1 MGKIMKLEVVYED
14 NHIIVVRKPAN
25 ILTQGDATNDI
36 SMLEIIKDYIKL
48 KYKKEGNVFL
58 GLLHRL
64 DRPVSGIMVFA
75 RTSKGASRIS
85 DQIRRKVFKKTY
97 YAVLLGNLEEDKGDL
112 KDYLYK
118 NKKENRVYVVDEN
131 HKDSKLAELSYE
143 VIERKN
149 NMTLVK
155 IDLKTGRP
163 HQIRVQF
170 ASKGYPLYGDKRYAK
185 NLNKNN
191 DLIALFSNKIEFEHP
206 TKKEKMEFCIKPK
219 SIYPWN
225 LFDKLK

>member
-1 MGKIMKLEVVYED
+1 MNLEVVYED

-25 ILTQGDATNDI
+25 VLTQGDSTNDI
-36 SMLEIIKDYIKL
+36 SMLEIIKDYIKI

-97 YAVLLGNLEEDKGDL
+97 YAVLLGNLKENKGDL

-118 NKKENRVYVVDEN
+118 NKKENKVYVVDKN
-131 HKDSKLAELSYE
+131 HKEAKLAELSYE
-143 VIERKN
+143 VIERKE

-155 IDLKTGRP
+155 IDLKTGRA

-191 DLIALFSNKIEFEHP
+191 NQIALFSNKIEFEHP
-206 TKKEKMEFCIKPK
+206 TKKEKLEFCIKPNK
-219 SIYPWN
+219 IYPWN
-225 LFDKLK
+225 LFDYLK

>member
-1 MGKIMKLEVVYED
+1 MNLEVVYED

-25 ILTQGDATNDI
+25 ILTQGDSTNDI
-36 SMLEIIKDYIKL
+36 SMLEIIKDYIKI

-97 YAVLLGNLEEDKGDL
+97 YAVLLGNLKENKGDL

-118 NKKENRVYVVDEN
+118 NKKENKVYVVDKN
-131 HKDSKLAELSYE
+131 HKEAKLAELSYE
-143 VIERKN
+143 VIERKE

-155 IDLKTGRP
+155 IDLKTGRA

-191 DLIALFSNKIEFEHP
+191 NQIALFSNKIEFEHP
-206 TKKEKMEFCIKPK
+206 TKKEKLEFCIKPNE
-219 SIYPWN
+219 IYPWN
-225 LFDKLK
+225 LFDYLK

>member
-1 MGKIMKLEVVYED
+1 MNLEVVYED

-25 ILTQGDATNDI
+25 VLTQGDSTNDI
-36 SMLEIIKDYIKL
+36 SMLEIIKDYIKM
-48 KYKKEGNVFL
+48 KYKKKGNVFL

-97 YAVLLGNLEEDKGDL
+97 YAVLLGNLKENKGDL

-118 NKKENRVYVVDEN
+118 NKKENKVYVVDKN
-131 HKDSKLAELSYE
+131 HKEAKLAELSYE
-143 VIERKN
+143 VIERKE

-155 IDLKTGRP
+155 IDLKTGRA

-191 DLIALFSNKIEFEHP
+191 NQIALFSNKIEFEHP
-206 TKKEKMEFCIKPK
+206 TKKEKLEFCIKPNE
-219 SIYPWN
+219 IYPWN
-225 LFDKLK
+225 LFDYLK